1 MSLVGAHGAT
11 SMLSVV
17 QGAEVGVISLVP
29 RDRPTWLILA
39 GAEQSQTWR
48 QREKQT

>member
-1 MSLVGAHGAT
+1 MSLVGVHGAT

-17 QGAEVGVISLVP
+17 EGAEVGVISLV
-29 RDRPTWLILA
+29 PTWLILA